1 MTWREEGNPVR
12 RWVSDDVPGVIVVP
26 WRDGYAALVSRYPDP
41 PHVEPR
47 KTLLD
52 AMWAAE
58 HVRGRTD
65 GLRGLAARAVHA
77 EPPPRGNGASVTDE
91 AVRRLG
97 DCAVSEML
105 IARREMGREK
115 YGTELRT
122 HNGRDPWVDC
132 LQEMLDGIAYAT
144 QAHMEG
150 RAVPADVVLALGAL
164 RAVVEG
170 GA

>member
-1 MTWREEGNPVR
+1 
-12 RWVSDDVPGVIVVP
+12 VSDDVPGVVVVP
-26 WRDGYAALVSRYPDP
+26 WSDGYAALVSRYPDP
-41 PHVEPR
+41 PHVERR

-65 GLRGLAARAVHA
+65 GLRGLAARAAYA

-115 YGTELRT
+115 YGTELCA

-132 LQEMLDGIAYAT
+132 LQEMLDGIVYAT

-150 RAVPADVVLALGAL
+150 RAVPADAVLALGAL

-170 GA
+170 G